1 MKRKIAYL
9 MENSSMNHTTAN
21 SCVFVAKYTNWTN
34 TVSGGHKQITM
45 IAEVYEKKES
55 LPTK

>member
-9 MENSSMNHTTAN
+9 MENSSMNHTTTKA
-21 SCVFVAKYTNWTN
+21 CVFVAKYTNWTN
-34 TVSGGHKQITM
+34 TVRGGHKQITM

-55 LPTK
+55 LPAK

>member
-9 MENSSMNHTTAN
+9 MENSSMNYTTN
-21 SCVFVAKYTNWTN
+21 KSCVFMAKYTNWTN
-34 TVSGGHKQITM
+34 TVKGGHKQTTM

-55 LPTK
+55 LPAK